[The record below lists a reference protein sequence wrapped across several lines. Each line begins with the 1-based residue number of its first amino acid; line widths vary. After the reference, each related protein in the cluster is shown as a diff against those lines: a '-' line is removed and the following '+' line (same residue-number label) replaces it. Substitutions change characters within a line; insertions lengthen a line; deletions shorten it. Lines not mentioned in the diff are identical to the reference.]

1 MLITVKR
8 ESGKTLMRVFLWL
21 VRRVSSFTGN
31 ADGNGDGYCFAS
43 AIKAAHKVQIL
54 RALSKDK
61 KICHLIGEYESS
73 CDRIPVR
80 EASKKK
86 GGKKS
91 DGITQRTSVR
101 RARQGERRSMITF
114 F

>member
-43 AIKAAHKVQIL
+43 GVGENG
-54 RALSKDK
+54 LSARGRK
-61 KICHLIGEYESS
+61 Y
-73 CDRIPVR
+73 
-80 EASKKK
+80 ASFSRGHRPPK
-86 GGKKS
+86 
-91 DGITQRTSVR
+91 TETFFTLTN
-101 RARQGERRSMITF
+101 GERRFLSIDTTTPPSDNF
-114 F
+114 